1 MDVKDLI
8 KLLDLQFSGVRCP
21 SCGEFI
27 KFDDEER
34 LIDFFNAD
42 SSDIYCHTHNCGC
55 HMDLR
60 GVTHGNLHC
69 DACVYIESRK
79 NRTAAIEVCE
89 ELRPE
94 DLYLDYAKEEFRIS
108 IKGKVR
114 LRDELPKYFE
124 THSNIDEISGVV
136 DFDIVFKVS
145 GLSEF
150 SDAEP
155 VLSDSKTDDNTQETS
170 KPTNQT
176 NNERMCA
183 NLKNKINLFGTTM
196 EFGPNNDSNL
206 VCTMLGVAVKTDDG
220 SLHVYDKK
228 KKKIINTGDM
238 KLGDFPIFLMPDTKV
253 KVGEMIKRDDG
264 KYCFVEEVCADGRIK
279 AITPKE
285 SEVHTLVPVE
295 NLLGW
300 KLYTKVVCLLDGFTG
315 DNGVKGLFGD
325 GDGIGKMLM
334 VAAMMSGGF
343 SNNPTR
349 NDTVQNNTYFEE
361 GAKPLEDDLPFDMQ
375 SLMPFLL
382 LSESGLFG
390 EGLNFSGES
399 TPFKSDLRQ
408 LLLLS
413 SMMNPAGEGL
423 NFLGG
428 GSSPLGLLLMMK
440 ILSKDREQTADA
452 DLTTGGEHGY
462 NSGKGIQLLNPSG
475 SAAEEHRE
483 EPGESP
489 GNDSDET

>member
-1 MDVKDLI
+1 MTVENLNRFFG
-8 KLLDLQFSGVRCP
+8 LRFSGVKCP
-21 SCGEFI
+21 SCGNFIEFDNGE
-27 KFDDEER
+27 KLGDLFS
-34 LIDFFNAD
+34 D
-42 SSDIYCHTHNCGC
+42 SVYLDIYCNDCGC
-55 HMDLR
+55 AMEFNGYGLLNEFSCQIDIPGAAESVGKISLTDL
-60 GVTHGNLHC
+60 NLNYE
-69 DACVYIESRK
+69 A
-79 NRTAAIEVCE
+79 E
-89 ELRPE
+89 ELQFSSRAE
-94 DLYLDYAKEEFRIS
+94 ILTHYN
-108 IKGKVR
+108 
-114 LRDELPKYFE
+114 LPSYFE
-124 THSNIDEISGVV
+124 DHSDIDWHSDMA
-136 DFDIVFKVS
+136 DFDVVFKIPNLEAFRVFKPAQN
-145 GLSEF
+145 E
-150 SDAEP
+150 
-155 VLSDSKTDDNTQETS
+155 SKTEDNTQETPKLMS
-170 KPTNQT
+170 QT
-176 NNERMCA
+176 NNERTCV

-279 AITPKE
+279 AIAPKE

-440 ILSKDREQTADA
+440 IMSKDREHTADA
-452 DLTTGGEHGY
+452 DSTTGGEHGY